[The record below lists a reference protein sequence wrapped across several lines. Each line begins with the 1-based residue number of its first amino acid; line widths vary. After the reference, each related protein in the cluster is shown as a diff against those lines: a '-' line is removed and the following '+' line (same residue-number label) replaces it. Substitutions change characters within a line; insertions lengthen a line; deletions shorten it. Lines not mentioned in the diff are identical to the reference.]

1 MVEMVTG
8 LMNVISEIATGVLE
22 LLVTLFTTVVGIFW
36 NGTDNTPTFLG
47 VVLLFVVAVPITYWV
62 INFVIGLIRR
72 IRLTRG
78 K

>member
-1 MVEMVTG
+1 MVTG
-8 LMNVISEIATGVLE
+8 LIDVLSEIATGVLE

-36 NGTDNTPTFLG
+36 NTEGNTPTFLG
-47 VVLLFVVAVPITYWV
+47 VVILFVVAVPITYWV

>member
-1 MVEMVTG
+1 MVTG
-8 LMNVISEIATGVLE
+8 LIDVLSEIATGVLE
-22 LLVTLFTTVVGIFW
+22 LLVTLFTSVVGIFW
-36 NGTDNTPTFLG
+36 NQTDNTPTFLG
-47 VVLLFVVAVPITYWV
+47 VVILFVVAVPITYWV

>member
-1 MVEMVTG
+1 MVTG
-8 LMNVISEIATGVLE
+8 LIDVLSEIASGVLE

-36 NGTDNTPTFLG
+36 NATDNTPTFLG
-47 VVLLFVVAVPITYWV
+47 VVILFVVAVPITYWV